1 MKGEKSQDYVITRM
15 VNNKITKR
23 SEGKTN
29 GTVFEG
35 EILTLGDRSETV
47 RTRNCQNISQSDGD
61 QPGDEKARKG
71 VESSSVREVRM
82 QVQQ

>member
-1 MKGEKSQDYVITRM
+1 MITRM

-47 RTRNCQNISQSDGD
+47 RTRNCQNMSEHQSDGD